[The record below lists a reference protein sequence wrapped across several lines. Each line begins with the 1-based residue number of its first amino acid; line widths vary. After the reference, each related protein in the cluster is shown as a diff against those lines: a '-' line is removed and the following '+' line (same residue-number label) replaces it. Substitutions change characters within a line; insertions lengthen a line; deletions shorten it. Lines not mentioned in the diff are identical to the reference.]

1 MIDVG
6 EPCDSNPFKP
16 LNKSTITIIYKTL
29 ELTKNKVVSV
39 ESQNLNLVDYKTPK

>member
-16 LNKSTITIIYKTL
+16 LNKYAITIIYKTF
-29 ELTKNKVVSV
+29 ELTKHKVVN
-39 ESQNLNLVDYKTPK
+39 EKPKP